1 MKPTMV
7 HRQPIA
13 RGIRVGIR
21 QLIWALSGLD
31 IKQEKAVE
39 SRDKLSEF
47 FKTETIGTWQPPVKL

>member
-13 RGIRVGIR
+13 GGIRVGIR

-39 SRDKLSEF
+39 LRDKLSEF
-47 FKTETIGTWQPPVKL
+47 FKRV